1 MINEKIDIR
10 IDFKNDKIIK
20 DQEKLKSEY
29 LKVLEEHLKKSK
41 NIQIIK

>member
-20 DQEKLKSEY
+20 DQEKLKSKY
-29 LKVLEEHLKKSK
+29 LKVLEEHLKEQ

>member
-20 DQEKLKSEY
+20 DQEKLKSKY
-29 LKVLEEHLKKSK
+29 LKVLEEHLKRAKIYK
-41 NIQIIK
+41 L